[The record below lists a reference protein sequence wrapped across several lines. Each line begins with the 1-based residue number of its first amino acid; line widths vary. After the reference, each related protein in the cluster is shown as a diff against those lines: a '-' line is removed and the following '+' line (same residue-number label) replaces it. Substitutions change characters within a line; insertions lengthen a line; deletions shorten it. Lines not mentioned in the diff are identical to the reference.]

1 MNRLPQLPQLPLL
14 IGIGNRLRSDD
25 GVGYRIAETLRAE
38 GAAMQVLAV
47 QQLTPELAEPIAAAA
62 AVLFVDAAVLGGGR
76 LRLEPLPA
84 AGSPSGAS
92 ATRAPLSHH
101 VSPMGLLQL
110 SQVLY
115 GRWPPAWQLLIPVA
129 QLQLGEQLSPAADA
143 AMAEA
148 LTLLRRWRPGDA

>member
-1 MNRLPQLPQLPLL
+1 MNPLPPLPLL

-62 AVLFVDAAVLGGGR
+62 AVLFVDAAVCGCGR

-84 AGSPSGAS
+84 ADSPSGTP

-101 VSPMGLLQL
+101 VSPLELLQL

-115 GRWPPAWQLLIPVA
+115 GRWPPAWQLLIPV
-129 QLQLGEQLSPAADA
+129 QELELGERLSPVAAA

-148 LTLLRRWRPGDA
+148 LTLLRRWRPGHA